1 VAHFGLIILNL
12 VTNEPM
18 SSANFFMY
26 NWVISALG
34 DLSIALEWPVQ
45 DRLFLS
51 NWYTNG
57 LNITQSRGIW
67 VF

>member
-45 DRLFLS
+45 DRLLLS